1 MFDDELEDDAL
12 DEEIDVDDEEVDFD
26 SVDDDDGEGDIDDAA
41 DAVES
46 STPRVGSKAA
56 GISEDLPSLAAK
68 QKERDELAKAME
80 EFLSRGGKVQEV
92 ADKIDV

>member
-12 DEEIDVDDEEVDFD
+12 DEDIDVDDEEVDFD
-26 SVDDDDGEGDIDDAA
+26 SVDDDDGEIDDA
-41 DAVES
+41 DVVETS
-46 STPRVGSKAA
+46 SPRVGSKTV

-92 ADKIDV
+92 ADNIDV

>member
-1 MFDDELEDDAL
+1 MIDDELEDDAL
-12 DEEIDVDDEEVDFD
+12 DEDVDVDDEEVDFD
-26 SVDDDDGEGDIDDAA
+26 GVDDDDVEVVIDDEDA
-41 DAVES
+41 DAGS
-46 STPRVGSKAA
+46 PRARSKAV

>member
-12 DEEIDVDDEEVDFD
+12 DEDIDVDDEEVDFD
-26 SVDDDDGEGDIDDAA
+26 SVDDDDEEVDDDA
-41 DAVES
+41 DVVEIS
-46 STPRVGSKAA
+46 SPRVGSKTV